1 MIIRP
6 FLGLSFHFFNLFSDD
21 LPSCR
26 LDLFVKEGLIEN
38 QVDLFQVKPKD
49 EALEKEE
56 NALAD
61 QTDATLNE
69 TVYKSFSAEE
79 SLVTE
84 KPAGNDPLSKTD
96 EEEKSIQI
104 DPEVESVLNKSFVE
118 VVVPSKAEVEVV
130 EIEKPTTRK
139 ESLGP
144 SEDLS
149 LVIDDDE
156 EDDDGVVVVKEAM
169 NKDKEVNEAMNK
181 GKKVK
186 EATNEVAKESIRKT
200 DDFDL
205 LILTDEPELIAE
217 LKENDGKSVEKPE
230 NCQKSLGLE
239 KKGSKC
245 RGAVEKKS
253 EKVEVRVEKLKFR
266 MEDLEVRVDVAR
278 TRTRSASVK
287 ENTNT
292 PKKVNCEYI
301 RFGGNLNWCLYEM
314 PYKL

>member
-1 MIIRP
+1 MGSHRLFDL
-6 FLGLSFHFFNLFSDD
+6 FLLVHFFGLFSDNF
-21 LPSCR
+21 PSCR

-84 KPAGNDPLSKTD
+84 KPAENHPLSKTD

-118 VVVPSKAEVEVV
+118 EVVPSKAEVEVI

-169 NKDKEVNEAMNK
+169 NKDKEV
-181 GKKVK
+181 K

-217 LKENDGKSVEKPE
+217 LKENDGKSVQKHE
-230 NCQKSLGLE
+230 NLSLGLE

-301 RFGGNLNWCLYEM
+301 CNFDT
-314 PYKL
+314 KV

>member
-56 NALAD
+56 NASAD

-84 KPAGNDPLSKTD
+84 KPAENDQPLSNTD
-96 EEEKSIQI
+96 DEEKSIQI

-118 VVVPSKAEVEVV
+118 VVVPSKAEVEVI

-181 GKKVK
+181 GIKVK

-200 DDFDL
+200 DDFEL

-217 LKENDGKSVEKPE
+217 LKENYGKSV
-230 NCQKSLGLE
+230 QKQEYASLGLE

-287 ENTNT
+287 ENTN
-292 PKKVNCEYI
+292 KKVNCEYI

>member
-84 KPAGNDPLSKTD
+84 KPAGNHPLSKTD
-96 EEEKSIQI
+96 EVEKSIQI
-104 DPEVESVLNKSFVE
+104 DPEVGSVLNTSFVE

-217 LKENDGKSVEKPE
+217 LKENYGKSVEKPE

-287 ENTNT
+287 ENTN
-292 PKKVNCEYI
+292 KKVNCEYI